1 MLYAEE
7 VDALAEATAVDV
19 TEEGR
24 VELWQFCRA
33 ATGLDGEA
41 LSSVLSN
48 LDKEDAD
55 MLSALRATCAT
66 WEPNKVAKVVRA
78 LLRWLRD
85 DVGLVPLDKPV
96 VEPTTAGPGRA
107 PKRARPYGSVGVLQ
121 KSTEEL
127 AEYKHSR
134 YVAKQ
139 QDMMQDIQATYPWL
153 ASDETR
159 GYDCRFCIDAAVKA
173 SDKLSRGYGFTGK
186 EGDPGRALVPIPA
199 AHKLRTHE
207 EKEQHIA
214 NAKEAGVRE
223 ECMGGGQTVP
233 EKRC

>member
-78 LLRWLRD
+78 LLRWLHC
-85 DVGLVPLDKPV
+85 LVQAVEWVVVLVLLLLLLLPV
-96 VEPTTAGPGRA
+96 LLPEKEHVIDHDRMRRVRFRA
-107 PKRARPYGSVGVLQ
+107 PLRRRTQSRLACRWIQYGLG
-121 KSTEEL
+121 
-127 AEYKHSR
+127 
-134 YVAKQ
+134 
-139 QDMMQDIQATYPWL
+139 
-153 ASDETR
+153 
-159 GYDCRFCIDAAVKA
+159 
-173 SDKLSRGYGFTGK
+173 
-186 EGDPGRALVPIPA
+186 
-199 AHKLRTHE
+199 
-207 EKEQHIA
+207 
-214 NAKEAGVRE
+214 
-223 ECMGGGQTVP
+223 
-233 EKRC
+233 